1 MAGRKVKCKLCKTE
15 LDKDQAYC
23 IEKKSEKTGK
33 ITREYY
39 CDEAEYLKDKEEK
52 GLWRELLLI
61 CDEILGYTCISKTK
75 VNMLKEIENSGYTR
89 RQLYNCL
96 EKNKA
101 EIKKYLDEKD
111 IKDEYGK
118 LAYIFGCVKNKI
130 RDDSNEFTISG
141 NVGNEDDDLLNLKYE
156 EDEDIF
162 RRLEKERKNT
172 GNMFTNILD
181 IIEKNTK
188 GDK

>member
-15 LDKDQAYC
+15 LDKDQSYC

-39 CDEAEYLKDKEEK
+39 CSIKEYEKNKRNKE
-52 GLWRELLLI
+52 LWLENMRIFDSIIGYVCVSKVKTNEFKALEENFTREQI
-61 CDEILGYTCISKTK
+61 
-75 VNMLKEIENSGYTR
+75 
-89 RQLYNCL
+89 YNCL

-101 EIKKYLDEKD
+101 EIKRYLDEKN
-111 IKDEYGK
+111 IMDEYGK
-118 LAYIFGCVKNKI
+118 IVYIFACIKNKI
-130 RDDSNEFTISG
+130 KDDSNEFTVSG

-172 GNMFTNILD
+172 GNIFTNILD